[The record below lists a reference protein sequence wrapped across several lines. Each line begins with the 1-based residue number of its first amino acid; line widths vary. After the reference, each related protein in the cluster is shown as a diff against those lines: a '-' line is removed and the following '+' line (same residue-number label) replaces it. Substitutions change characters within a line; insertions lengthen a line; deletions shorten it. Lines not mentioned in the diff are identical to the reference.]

1 MNFEKLIEAK
11 QGSNTDNRNDNRN
24 DDNDNIEN
32 IRPVTDQPI
41 LESEQL
47 EIEQPIPDTE
57 TTDIDNN
64 TELGLNNNQDQSTY
78 TELDLN
84 TKRVKLY
91 LELLDDNHHYFI
103 NYNDCYTKGQ
113 LLLDLIETN
122 NSQEL
127 KNTIKMKLTKYKKS
141 KNITFE
147 TGITNIDII
156 DNKTKNKVDNIELPY
171 CLDLKELLD
180 KYENKLSGLY
190 INCQRKYDTLIKEP
204 QNDENELA
212 EFRKMRGKLEKKINE
227 FYTLQYAYNNIKKKR
242 NNDNHYILHNAKD
255 TYCASKGDTKFLL
268 QLTNSSI
275 NAKSLAYLLDTE
287 VTMLN
292 SYNDILLDI
301 SNSKSSDMSKETKEK
316 IKEYIELKNSLGKNI
331 KKLLNIKTVVK
342 RGVIYMYNKDKD
354 IFYNSIISNYIRSLN
369 RNVKS
374 HKTETTS
381 SDNINSDNSNND
393 NSNNDTVSN
402 SN

>member
-1 MNFEKLIEAK
+1 MNFEKLIETK
-11 QGSNTDNRNDNRN
+11 QGSNNENKNY
-24 DDNDNIEN
+24 DND
-32 IRPVTDQPI
+32 
-41 LESEQL
+41 
-47 EIEQPIPDTE
+47 IEQQPDIE
-57 TTDIDNN
+57 QSQNNSSIDGYIDNN
-64 TELGLNNNQDQSTY
+64 TELDLNNNTDHTTY

-156 DNKTKNKVDNIELPY
+156 DNKTKNKVDTINLPY

-180 KYENKLSGLY
+180 KYQNKLSGLY
-190 INCQRKYDTLIKEP
+190 INCQRKYDSLIKEP
-204 QNDENELA
+204 QNDENELT
-212 EFRKMRGKLEKKINE
+212 EFRKMRVKLEKKINE
-227 FYTLQYAYNNIKKKR
+227 FYTLQYVHNYIKKIR
-242 NNDNHYILHNAKD
+242 NTDNHYILHNAKD
-255 TYCASKGDTKFLL
+255 TYCASKADTKFLL
-268 QLTNSSI
+268 QLSNSSI
-275 NAKSLAYLLDTE
+275 NSKSLAYLLDTE
-287 VTMLN
+287 VSMLN

-301 SNSKSSDMSKETKEK
+301 SNSKSNDMPKETKEK

-331 KKLLNIKTVVK
+331 KKLLNIKTLIK
-342 RGVIYMYNKDKD
+342 RGVIYMYNNDMNT
-354 IFYNSIISNYIRSLN
+354 IHNSIISNYIKSLN
-369 RNVKS
+369 RGI
-374 HKTETTS
+374 KTKITNTNS
-381 SDNINSDNSNND
+381 SDNIDNTNND
-393 NSNNDTVSN
+393 NHNFNTNNN
-402 SN
+402 